1 MVLNQDHVGHPLPVK
16 SVTDGCGIGG
26 GTGEGD
32 SPNGTAQTAQPLLLK
47 GPQRL

>member
-1 MVLNQDHVGHPLPVK
+1 MIINQDHVEHPVK